1 MSLFF
6 LSKWTVMG
14 PQRSASAARTSQTLF
29 GNSEPAIHLM
39 EITTMFL
46 RFTPV
51 AMIRSLRDRK
61 TVADGNRTP
70 PDHRPLDRTRA
81 RLRLE
86 ALEERCLLSGIPG
99 FAEFPAPVRNINNIA
114 AGPDGNLWF
123 NGTLGYIGTINPTT
137 DAVTQFP
144 LLTANDYP
152 NAITAGPD
160 GNVWFTGFNGS
171 TSFIGMINP
180 ASGAVSEFTLPPPVN
195 SSPEGITAGPDGN
208 LWFTEQGVSQVGMIN
223 PTTHAISVFAT
234 PTPQADPQFITAGPD
249 GNLWFTERANL
260 GVINPT
266 THVITEF
273 PIDFGPSGI
282 TTGPDGNLWFGS
294 HGGQTIGEINPTT
307 HAIAEFT
314 TPTAGSGTGAIT
326 SGLDGN
332 LWFTE
337 YNVGQIGTINPTTH
351 VITEFS
357 DTYTGSEP
365 DWIASGSDGNLWFGD
380 PGTHAI
386 GVAIVNAPQLV
397 VTQAPPAILTAGNGF
412 GLTVDAEDSSG
423 NLVSSFNGTVTVALA
438 SNTWAALGGTLS
450 VQASGGVATFSGLTL
465 NKAGSGYTLA
475 VTSAGIGEA
484 ITSAI
489 TVTPAAPS
497 QVVIGRQPPASVTA
511 GSAFF
516 MQAAIE
522 DPFGNVVTSASN
534 TVTLALANN
543 PGGSTLGGTL
553 SVTPSGGVVTFSGL
567 TLKKAGSGYTFQAS
581 SSGLSSATTSAMTV
595 TPAAATQVVITKQPP
610 SSVVVNSGFGL
621 QASVEDAYGNVVTS
635 ASNTVKMVL
644 ASNPSGSKL
653 GGTLS
658 VKASN
663 GVAAFSGLTLNK
675 VGSGYTLQVSSSGLG
690 GATTSAITVTNTA
703 AIILAAATVPASAPD
718 PLLAPLVLDSP
729 DLSDSVVLKKRVR
742 LA

>member
-1 MSLFF
+1 
-6 LSKWTVMG
+6 
-14 PQRSASAARTSQTLF
+14 
-29 GNSEPAIHLM
+29 
-39 EITTMFL
+39 MFL

-51 AMIRSLRDRK
+51 GMIRSLRDRR
-61 TVADGNRTP
+61 TFPAGNRTP
-70 PDHRPLDRTRA
+70 QDRRPLDRTRA

-86 ALEERCLLSGIPG
+86 ALEKRCLLSGIPG

-123 NGTLGYIGTINPTT
+123 NGTPGYIGTINPAT
-137 DAVTQFP
+137 DAVTEFP

-160 GNVWFTGFNGS
+160 GNVWFTGYNGS
-171 TSFIGMINP
+171 TSFIGTINP
-180 ASGAVSEFTLPPPVN
+180 TTHTVSEFTLPPPVN

-266 THVITEF
+266 THAITEF
-273 PIDFGPSGI
+273 PIDDGIFGPLGI
-282 TTGPDGNLWFGS
+282 TAGPDGNLWFAA

-314 TPTAGSGTGAIT
+314 TPTVGSGTGAIT
-326 SGLDGN
+326 SGPDGN
-332 LWFTE
+332 LWFME

-357 DTYTGSEP
+357 DTYTGSTP
-365 DWIASGSDGNLWFGD
+365 AWIASGSDGKLWFGD
-380 PGTHAI
+380 PGTHAV

-397 VTQAPPAILTAGNGF
+397 VTQAAPASVTAGSSF
-412 GLTVDAEDSSG
+412 GLTLEAEDSSG
-423 NLVSSFNGTVTVALA
+423 NPVTSFNGTVTVALA

-465 NKAGSGYTLA
+465 NNARSGYTLA

-489 TVTPAAPS
+489 TVAPAAPS

-516 MQAAIE
+516 MEAAIE
-522 DPFGNVVTSASN
+522 DPFGNIVTSAVN
-534 TVTLALANN
+534 TVTLALANH
-543 PGGSTLGGTL
+543 PGGSALGGTL
-553 SVTPSGGVVTFSGL
+553 SVTPSGGVATFFGL
-567 TLKKAGSGYTFQAS
+567 TLNKAASGYTLQAS

-595 TPAAATQVVITKQPP
+595 TPAAATQVAITQQPP
-610 SSVVVNSGFGL
+610 ASVVVNSGFGL
-621 QASVEDAYGNVVTS
+621 LASVEDAYGNVVTS
-635 ASNTVKMVL
+635 ATSTVKVAL
-644 ASNPSGSKL
+644 ASNPAGAKL
-653 GGTLS
+653 GGTVS

-663 GVAAFSGLTLNK
+663 GVATFSGLTLNK
-675 VGSGYTLQVSSSGLG
+675 VGTGYTLQVTSSGLSR
-690 GATTSAITVTNTA
+690 ATSSAITVTNTA
-703 AIILAAATVPASAPD
+703 AIILAAATVPANAPD

-729 DLSDSVVLKKRVR
+729 GLMDSVGLKKRVR